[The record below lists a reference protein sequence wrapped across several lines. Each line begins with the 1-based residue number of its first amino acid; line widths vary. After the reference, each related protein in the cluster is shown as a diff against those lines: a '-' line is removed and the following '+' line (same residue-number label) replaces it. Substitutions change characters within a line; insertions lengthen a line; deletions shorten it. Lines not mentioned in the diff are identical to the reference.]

1 MRKISPD
8 EIESIND
15 AVTADLVKGL
25 SPAVLEKD
33 LHITAALSAL
43 SNLTFSH
50 TAHLSNWRKGDPRPR
65 TETVK
70 SRLIFAGGTCLSKG
84 YGLISRM
91 SEDID
96 LKIVLDE
103 PSEGYIF
110 PSSEGNRKRLGDIHS
125 SVREALQKLDF
136 VETSCPGSENPTSR
150 DTRRYYH
157 LSVQYLP
164 EFEDVSG
171 ALRPELKIELIHR
184 HPKLPSV
191 KRELNNLIHGF
202 IPQANSTP
210 LEIDC
215 ISIEEALGE
224 KVLSLLR
231 RCAWKWSGHQKNE
244 MDSALVR
251 HVYDV
256 WKIDTLQPESKS
268 KAKGVF
274 QAIVETDS
282 HEFKGQNPE
291 FDASPIAVLQK
302 TLKILVSERRLETEF
317 NTKLRPL
324 LFSNDKVDYLT
335 CLRSFESVANFF
347 IDSGKMSES

>member
-1 MRKISPD
+1 MRKISPE
-8 EIESIND
+8 EIESISD

-25 SPAVLEKD
+25 SPAILEKD

-43 SNLTFSH
+43 SKLTFSH
-50 TAHLSNWRKGDPRPR
+50 VAHLPEWRAGDPRPR
-65 TETVK
+65 TETVR

-110 PSSEGNRKRLGDIHS
+110 PSSQGNRSRLGDIHRN
-125 SVREALQKLDF
+125 VRETLRQLDF
-136 VETSCPGSENPTSR
+136 VETSSPGNENPMTR
-150 DTRRYYH
+150 DSRRYYH
-157 LSVQYLP
+157 LSIQYSP

-191 KRELNNLIHGF
+191 KRELNNLIYGF
-202 IPQANSTP
+202 IPQASSTP

-244 MDSALVR
+244 MDPALVR

-268 KAKGVF
+268 KAREVF
-274 QAIVETDS
+274 QAVVETDA
-282 HEFKGQNPE
+282 HEFKGQNPD
-291 FDASPIAVLQK
+291 FDAFPIAVLRE
-302 TLKILVSERRLETEF
+302 TLRILVSERRLETEF

-324 LFSNDKVDYLT
+324 LFSNEQVDYSL
-335 CLRSFESVANFF
+335 CLKSFESVANVLL
-347 IDSGKMSES
+347 D